1 MRSGWLL
8 YLGNEI
14 TISFRPRTQLV
25 HQYHGLNDFL
35 SIVRFASFYENL
47 ENTCFEEF
55 DTLRLLACKNCNLG
69 QFEKM
74 FDMCCMCLKLVLGP

>member
-35 SIVRFASFYENL
+35 SIVRFASFYENR
-47 ENTCFEEF
+47 ENTCFEGF

-69 QFEKM
+69 QLEKM
-74 FDMCCMCLKLVLGP
+74 FDMCCMCLKVVLGP

>member
-1 MRSGWLL
+1 MSSGWPL

-35 SIVRFASFYENL
+35 SIVRFASFYENR

-55 DTLRLLACKNCNLG
+55 DTLRLLACKICNLG
-69 QFEKM
+69 QLEKM
-74 FDMCCMCLKLVLGP
+74 FDMWFMCLKLVLGP